1 MRVVHVASGRL
12 FGGIEQIL
20 LTMARSRGV
29 APDVDVSFAV
39 AAPGRL
45 EEGLRASGVEVVM
58 LGDVR
63 LSRPV
68 SVVRARSRL
77 GRFLQLRSGDLMVC
91 HAPWSF
97 ALFAST
103 AARRGIQVAFW
114 QHDHASGRSLVE
126 RWCRRIQANL
136 VICNSEWT
144 SRTARVL
151 QPRAPL
157 VVLHPPV
164 MLSDCPSVGR
174 EETRRALHADP
185 NDVVILSASRLEPW
199 KGHLN
204 VLRALGYLSSVPNW
218 TLWIAG
224 GAERP
229 HEREY
234 EGTLRREVTR
244 LGLSGRVSF
253 LGERRDIPN
262 LLTAADIFCQF
273 NESPEPFG
281 IVFAEALLSGIPVV
295 AANAGG
301 VPEIVSEN
309 CGRLVPPG
317 DVAAL
322 TVALQQLILDQRL
335 RSTLGAAGPAH
346 ASARCDPGNVLPT
359 LARVLAPL
367 GAPARA

>member
-12 FGGIEQIL
+12 FGGIEQML
-20 LTMARSRGV
+20 LTMARARGV
-29 APDVDVSFAV
+29 TPDVDMSFAV

-45 EEGLRASGVEVVM
+45 EEGLRASGVEVVR

-63 LSRPV
+63 LSRPA
-68 SVVRARSRL
+68 SIVRARSGL
-77 GRFLQLRSGDLMVC
+77 GRFLHLPSCDLMVC
-91 HAPWSF
+91 HAPWTY

-103 AARRGIQVAFW
+103 AVRRGIQVALW

-126 RWCRRIQANL
+126 RWCRRMQANL
-136 VICNSEWT
+136 VICNSVWT

-151 QPRAPL
+151 QPRAPF
-157 VVLHPPV
+157 VVVHPPV
-164 MLSDCPSVGR
+164 MLTDSPYVGR
-174 EETRRALHADP
+174 DETRRALQTDA

-262 LLTAADIFCQF
+262 LLKAADIFCQF

-281 IVFAEALLSGIPVV
+281 IVFAEALLSGVPVV

-301 VPEIVSEN
+301 VPEIVSQD

-322 TVALQQLILDQRL
+322 TVALRQLILDHRL
-335 RSTLGAAGPAH
+335 RSTLGAAGHAH
-346 ASARCDPGNVLPT
+346 ASARCDPNLVLPK
-359 LARVLAPL
+359 LARALAPL
-367 GAPARA
+367 APAAV